1 MEMSGN
7 HAGKG
12 NQAMFNAKDTTILM
26 TAATVTLAVSIGI
39 IAAGDGLV
47 GGFMMLVGAYTA
59 IVATL
64 PGDHDNA

>member
-12 NQAMFNAKDTTILM
+12 SQTMFNAKDTTILM
-26 TAATVTLAVSIGI
+26 TAATVTLALSIGI
-39 IAAGDGLV
+39 IASGDGLV